1 MLSNSIPT
9 FLKALS
15 KNNNKAWFDAN
26 RQAYEKAK
34 SDFRE
39 FISGIILG
47 IGKFDN
53 TIAALDAKN
62 CMFRI
67 NRDVRFSKDK
77 RPYKTNMAGYF
88 NKDGKKGAGAGYY
101 LHIEPGASFI
111 AGGIWM
117 PEPGTLAGIRQE
129 IDYNLKDI
137 NRILGTPGFKK
148 YFPQGLDTSNMLQR
162 PPKGYDTDNPAIEL
176 IKLKSFIVS
185 KPFTDKEMASESF
198 EKEILTAFRTMK
210 PLVDFINRALD

>member
-9 FLKALS
+9 FLKLLS

-26 RQAYEKAK
+26 RQTYENAK
-34 SDFRE
+34 SDFRD
-39 FISGIILG
+39 FISGIINGL
-47 IGKFDN
+47 GKFDN
-53 TIAALDAKN
+53 SLASLEAKN
-62 CMFRI
+62 CIFRI

-129 IDYNLKDI
+129 IDYNLKDF
-137 NRILGTPGFKK
+137 NKILGTPGFKK
-148 YFPQGLDTSNMLQR
+148 YFPNGLDTSNMLQR
-162 PPKGYDTDNPAIEL
+162 PPKGYDTDNPAIQL

-185 KPFTDKEMASESF
+185 KPFTDKETASESF
-198 EKEILTAFRTMK
+198 EKEILTVFRTMK

>member
-9 FLKALS
+9 FLKLLS

-26 RQAYEKAK
+26 RQTYENAK
-34 SDFRE
+34 SDFRD
-39 FISGIILG
+39 FISGIINGL
-47 IGKFDN
+47 GKFDN
-53 TIAALDAKN
+53 SLASLEAKN
-62 CMFRI
+62 CIFRI

-88 NKDGKKGAGAGYY
+88 NKAGKKGAGAGYY

-117 PEPGTLAGIRQE
+117 PEPGTLAGITPE
-129 IDYNLKDI
+129 IDYNLKDF
-137 NRILGTPGFKK
+137 NKILGTPGFKK
-148 YFPQGLDTSNMLQR
+148 YFPNGLDTSNMLQR
-162 PPKGYDTDNPAIEL
+162 PPKGYDTDNPAIQL

-185 KPFTDKEMASESF
+185 KPFTDKETASESF
-198 EKEILTAFRTMK
+198 EKEILTVFRTMK